1 MELMNAGVATDV
13 VADLLDSVRVRAT
26 IFCRSTLR
34 APWGF
39 AVKPHANP
47 SFHAVTQGDCWLA
60 LAEECEPRRLRAGD
74 LVILPHGV
82 EHRLCDRPSS
92 PTVWLEDLLET
103 TPVDANGQL
112 RYGGGG
118 APTEL
123 VCGGFVLEAA
133 ADPSPILRSL
143 PRVVHVRG
151 ASASPAPWVSATLDL
166 VAAVTGSAAPGADA
180 VLARLAET
188 MLAQAVRVA
197 FTDSATAGSQ
207 PIGALRDPQIAR
219 AVHLIHERPQ
229 EPWTID
235 DLAAEVAY
243 SRSAF
248 ALRFRE
254 LVGEPPIA
262 YLRRTRLARAAM
274 MLQQTDVTLVDV
286 ARRTGYATEASLS
299 RAFKR
304 AFGITPGVY
313 RSEPEGAQRL
323 SDPDLRLV
331 RA

>member
-1 MELMNAGVATDV
+1 MESMNPGVATDV
-13 VADLLDSVRVRAT
+13 IADLLDSVRVRAT

-39 AVKPHANP
+39 AVRPHANP
-47 SFHAVTQGDCWLA
+47 SFHVVTRGDCWLG
-60 LAEECEPRRLRAGD
+60 LAEEREPRRLRAGD
-74 LVILPHGV
+74 LVILPHGA

-92 PTVWLEDLLET
+92 PTVWLEDLLDT
-103 TPVDANGQL
+103 TPVDVDGRL

-118 APTEL
+118 VLTEL

-143 PRVVHVRG
+143 PPVVHVRG
-151 ASASPAPWVSATLDL
+151 AGASPAPWVSATLKL
-166 VAAVTGSAAPGADA
+166 VAEVTGSAAPGADA

-188 MLAQAVRVA
+188 MLTQALRVA
-197 FTDSATAGSQ
+197 FSDLARAGSQ
-207 PIGALRDPQIAR
+207 PLGALRDAQIAR

-229 EPWTID
+229 EPWTVD

-254 LVGEPPIA
+254 LVGESPMA
-262 YLRRTRLARAAM
+262 YVRRRRLARAAM
-274 MLQQTDVTLVDV
+274 LLLQTNLALADV
-286 ARRTGYATEASLS
+286 AGRTGYATEASLS

-304 AFGITPGVY
+304 AFGITPGAY
-313 RSEPEGAQRL
+313 RSQPGDAL
-323 SDPDLRLV
+323 GVSVPDAAALP
-331 RA
+331 A